1 MGRRRVKG
9 IASIL
14 LAIVVGIVLLWLA
27 IQLLVGVIKLVGVL
41 IAGIIAVAVYFFAEK
56 AIGKGR

>member
-1 MGRRRVKG
+1 MKG

-41 IAGIIAVAVYFFAEK
+41 IAIVIAVAVYFFAEK